1 MVREDIMLSEL
12 SQSQK
17 DKYCF
22 DPTYMRYLE
31 QSNSQTQ
38 SRMVV
43 AGAKGRA
50 ECERH
55 YSSRLK

>member
-1 MVREDIMLSEL
+1 MLSEL

-22 DPTYMRYLE
+22 DSTFMRYLE
-31 QSNSQTQ
+31 QSNPQTQ

-50 ECERH
+50 EGEQH